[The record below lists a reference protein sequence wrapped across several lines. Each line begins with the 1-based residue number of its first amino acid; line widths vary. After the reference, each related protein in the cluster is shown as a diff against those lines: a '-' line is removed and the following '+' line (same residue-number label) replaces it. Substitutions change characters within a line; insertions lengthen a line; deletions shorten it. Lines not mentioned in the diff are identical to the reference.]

1 MASIDGEVSG
11 SDAGLTIILLIQIA
25 TVFVVAPLAATNS
38 ASPQLIEGL
47 RLGLAATAILIV
59 ARRRLMRVLIGLAF
73 AATLAA
79 TLRWQIGQPGIVV
92 AALKTV
98 VTLSF
103 DMVVAG
109 LVAVAAFGPGRVT
122 VHRILGGVIL
132 YLYGGLIFA
141 GLYRLELLAL
151 PAGFSGLAPA
161 TRTQFAGLLY
171 FSFGA
176 LTTSGS
182 GDLVA
187 LHPVIRSTAALEAVI
202 GQLYPVTLL
211 GRLVSLH
218 TAAGMVNRARE
229 DDVRPP
235 VM

>member
-1 MASIDGEVSG
+1 MASIDGEVKG
-11 SDAGLTIILLIQIA
+11 SDAGLVIILAIQIA
-25 TVFVVAPLAATNS
+25 TIFVVAPLAATDS

-59 ARRRLMRVLIGLAF
+59 AKRRTVRVLIGVMFVL
-73 AATLAA
+73 TLAA
-79 TLRWQIGQPGIVV
+79 TLRWQLGQPAIVV
-92 AALKTV
+92 AAIKTL
-98 VTLSF
+98 VTLAF
-103 DMVVAG
+103 DAVVAT
-109 LVAVAAFGPGRVT
+109 LVAFAAFGPGRVT
-122 VHRILGGVIL
+122 IHRILGGVIL

-151 PAGFSGLAPA
+151 PAGFTGLAPGGRA
-161 TRTQFAGLLY
+161 QFGGLLY

-187 LHPVIRSTAALEAVI
+187 LHPLVRSTAAFEAVI

-218 TAAGMVNRARE
+218 TAAGIADRE
-229 DDVRPP
+229 RD
-235 VM
+235 

>member
-1 MASIDGEVSG
+1 MATIDGEVRR
-11 SDAGLTIILLIQIA
+11 SDTGLAIILLVQIA
-25 TVFVVAPLAATNS
+25 TIFVVAPLAATDS
-38 ASPQLIEGL
+38 VSSQLIEGL

-59 ARRRLMRVLIGLAF
+59 ARRRVVRVLIGVAF
-73 AATLAA
+73 VATLAA
-79 TLRWQIGQPGIVV
+79 TLRWPLGETAIIVAAVKTSVTLAFDVVV
-92 AALKTV
+92 AV
-98 VTLSF
+98 
-103 DMVVAG
+103 
-109 LVAVAAFGPGRVT
+109 LVAFAAFGPGRVT

-141 GLYRLELLAL
+141 GFYRLELLAL
-151 PAGFSGLAPA
+151 PAGFNGLAPG
-161 TRTQFAGLLY
+161 TRAQFGGLLY

-187 LHPVIRSTAALEAVI
+187 VHPVLRSTAALEAVI

-218 TAAGMVNRARE
+218 TAAEVASQSSR
-229 DDVRPP
+229 D
-235 VM
+235 